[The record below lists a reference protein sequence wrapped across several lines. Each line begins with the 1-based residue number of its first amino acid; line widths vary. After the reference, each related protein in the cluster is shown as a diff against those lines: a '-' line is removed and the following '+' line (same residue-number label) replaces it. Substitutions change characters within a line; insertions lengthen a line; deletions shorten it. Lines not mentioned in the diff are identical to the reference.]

1 MRHSNE
7 QSLKEVIEELIDTY
21 KLRGKINEVRLQ
33 HSWEQLMGNA
43 VAKRTEKIYLRN
55 KTLVIRLTSAPLKE
69 ELLYSSEKVKKLLNE
84 ELGGE
89 YIEEVKIY

>member
-7 QSLKEVIEELIDTY
+7 QSLKEVIDELIDTY
-21 KLRGKINEVRLQ
+21 KLRGKLNEVRLQ
-33 HSWEQLMGNA
+33 HSWEQLMGTA